1 MSVGFDPSTDF
12 QDITDGLET
21 ITLDRRGSSDNVT
34 VTAALQRMIS
44 TRELRATGGS
54 PLSSDG
60 KLQSGDVRWHLPNAQ
75 VTTMPRMGDW
85 IEDVSGNRFQILMV
99 DNSTLQNRWMCAAR
113 NLRVAYGLEDT
124 ITIERATYAKGDAG
138 AFEDDYKIWK
148 TGVRARIQEDVAD
161 MEVDAGAKRT
171 TKEINILLEDDYDIR
186 QSDRIKDRR
195 GTFYR
200 IAGTI
205 QKADIGQPF
214 VIGVVEWRL

>member
-12 QDITDGLET
+12 EDITDGLET
-21 ITLDRRGSSDNVT
+21 ITLDRRGSSNNVT

-44 TRELRATGGS
+44 TSELTAS
-54 PLSSDG
+54 NG

-75 VTTMPRMGDW
+75 VTTTPRMGDW
-85 IEDVSGNRFQILMV
+85 IEDAGGNRFQILMV
-99 DNSTLQNRWMCAAR
+99 DNATLQNRWMCAAR

-124 ITIERATYAKGDAG
+124 ITIERAAYAKGDAG
-138 AFEDDYKIWK
+138 AFEETYRIWK

-161 MEVDAGAKRT
+161 MVVEAGAQRT
-171 TKEINILLEDDYDIR
+171 TKESNILLEDDYDIR
-186 QSDRIKDRR
+186 QSDRIRDRR
-195 GTFYR
+195 GTFYQ